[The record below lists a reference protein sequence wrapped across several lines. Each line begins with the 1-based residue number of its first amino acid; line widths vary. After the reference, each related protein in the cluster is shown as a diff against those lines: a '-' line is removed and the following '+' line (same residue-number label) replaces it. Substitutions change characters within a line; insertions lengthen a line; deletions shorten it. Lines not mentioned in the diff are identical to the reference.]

1 MTNPAFTEGANP
13 IKLYWFPLSGHAHRA
28 QLMLSLLDIPHEL
41 ITVDLAGGE
50 HKSPDFLAD
59 HPFGQVPLLDDNGT
73 KVWDSNAI
81 LVYLAT
87 KYDTARTWLPEAPEA
102 AADVQKWLS
111 VAAGPIFNGPCAV
124 RLVKLFG
131 ADFDHARALKVAEG
145 LYQTMNEYLG
155 SRTFLAGDTPTI
167 ADVAAYSYIAHSPEG
182 GADLKPFDAI
192 NKWLERVEALPGFV
206 GMKKSPLA

>member
-1 MTNPAFTEGANP
+1 MTNPSYTNANP

-28 QLMLSLLDIPHEL
+28 QLMLSLLDLPHEL

-50 HKSPDFLAD
+50 QKTPEFLAD
-59 HPFGQVPLLDDNGT
+59 HPFGQVPVLDDNGV

-81 LVYLAT
+81 LVYLAA
-87 KYDTARTWLPEAPEA
+87 KYDPARTWLPEAPEK

-124 RLVKLFG
+124 RLVKLFN
-131 ADFDHARALKVAEG
+131 ADFDHTRALKVADD
-145 LYQTMNEYLG
+145 LFKIMDP
-155 SRTFLAGDTPTI
+155 FLKGRNFLTGDEPTI

-182 GADLKPFDAI
+182 GANLSPYGEI
-192 NKWLERVEALPGFV
+192 NTWLERIEALPGFV
-206 GMKKSPLA
+206 GMQKSPAA